1 MRRKLSPSVALDMG
15 QSPMGGA
22 PVDTGFRE
30 IRSAYQQF
38 ADGLSDLAR
47 IVRSSLRRHRQP
59 PLVLELDRGAVHFDD
74 PETFKFSLIP
84 RTEFPAMR
92 VARLVDWPAEEL
104 ERVAT
109 NIRQVEKRFAEAVAE
124 TVERPR
130 IIGALLKR
138 LDLKLFSKDHG
149 WRDIISALNHCGP
162 QYDEYKRIAL
172 VKYTQYLRARQQ
184 ILRSLY
190 LEKRGVT
197 SDTPIVQRKASEDD
211 TRLAAM
217 RETGIFEST
226 LMPPDRVERTF
237 DALPRGET
245 ICLRFTDSPETT
257 VRLSSHVFKLVS
269 GKHFY
274 LTDEQGGNYLIRPG
288 KNIIGR
294 QAGCDVVIDPVYR
307 GVSRKHLIIEPVSES
322 FALVTDIS
330 SHGTYVPRQV
340 F

>member
-1 MRRKLSPSVALDMG
+1 MRRKLSPSIALDVG
-15 QSPMGGA
+15 QSPMGAA
-22 PVDTGFRE
+22 PVGGGLRE
-30 IRSAYQQF
+30 IRSVYERLS
-38 ADGLSDLAR
+38 DGLNDL
-47 IVRSSLRRHRQP
+47 VQTLRSSLRRPGQP
-59 PLVLELDRGAVHFDD
+59 PLILELDHGTVRFDD

-124 TVERPR
+124 T
-130 IIGALLKR
+130 
-138 LDLKLFSKDHG
+138 
-149 WRDIISALNHCGP
+149 
-162 QYDEYKRIAL
+162 
-172 VKYTQYLRARQQ
+172 
-184 ILRSLY
+184 
-190 LEKRGVT
+190 
-197 SDTPIVQRKASEDD
+197 
-211 TRLAAM
+211 
-217 RETGIFEST
+217 
-226 LMPPDRVERTF
+226 
-237 DALPRGET
+237 
-245 ICLRFTDSPETT
+245 T
-257 VRLSSHVFKLVS
+257 VRLSSHIFTLVS

>member
-1 MRRKLSPSVALDMG
+1 
-15 QSPMGGA
+15 
-22 PVDTGFRE
+22 
-30 IRSAYQQF
+30 
-38 ADGLSDLAR
+38 
-47 IVRSSLRRHRQP
+47 
-59 PLVLELDRGAVHFDD
+59 
-74 PETFKFSLIP
+74 
-84 RTEFPAMR
+84 
-92 VARLVDWPAEEL
+92 
-104 ERVAT
+104 
-109 NIRQVEKRFAEAVAE
+109 VEKRFAEAVAE
-124 TVERPR
+124 SVERPR

-138 LDLKLFSKDHG
+138 LDPKLFSKDHG
-149 WRDIISALNHCGP
+149 WRDIITALNHCGP

-184 ILRSLY
+184 VFRSLY

-197 SDTPIVQRKASEDD
+197 FDSPIVQRKADKDD

-217 RETGIFEST
+217 RETGLFEST
-226 LMPPDRVERTF
+226 LLPTDRVEQTF

-245 ICLRFTDSPETT
+245 ICLRFTDSAETT
-257 VRLSSHVFKLVS
+257 VRLSSHIFTLVS

-294 QAGCDVVIDPVYR
+294 QAGCDVVVDPIYR